1 MEKYNVLWEG
11 YNDHLRQM
19 LHSMMKFDEFTD
31 VTLVSD
37 DLQEIQAHRV
47 VLSACSP
54 VLKNM
59 LQKRNGGVPVVYMKG
74 IKFIV
79 LEEEKSFLCQFS
91 ALVAICKVTRN
102 FTYENKFILHR
113 KQQKRGEQVI

>member
-1 MEKYNVLWEG
+1 MKSIFIKRTTQSITIQAQLIFKMFKSIAPRIVSEKYNVLWEG

-47 VLSACSP
+47 VLSACSS
-54 VLKNM
+54 
-59 LQKRNGGVPVVYMKG
+59 Y
-74 IKFIV
+74 F
-79 LEEEKSFLCQFS
+79 
-91 ALVAICKVTRN
+91 
-102 FTYENKFILHR
+102 
-113 KQQKRGEQVI
+113 KQLLRGE